1 MAGAMEKPEGLAALA
16 SLSARVGAD
25 ALLTQGAG
33 GNTSLKAG
41 GVMWIK
47 ASGTLLADALT
58 REIFVP
64 CDLAALR
71 AAMATGDPAADRP
84 ALFSLQEGGLR
95 PSIETALHAVFPQAV
110 VVHVHC
116 VNTIA
121 IAVRADAE
129 AELARRLAGED
140 WAFIPYVK
148 PGAQLARA
156 VAGARGVAT
165 DVIVLGNH
173 GLIVAADTVEAAEAL
188 LGRIVAALKAAQI
201 AGGGPEGAALAAR
214 AGEGFEPLADAHPLH
229 GVAMSGP
236 RMAMALGGSLYP
248 DHVLFCGIGTADLRP
263 GEAPGAAVARHM
275 ARGFPPP
282 PILLVAGAGALIRAD
297 ASAGTRALARCLGDV
312 LVRVPEAATLT
323 YLSVAQ
329 NAELLDWDAEKY
341 RLALDAAR

>member
-1 MAGAMEKPEGLAALA
+1 MGQAVAKPDGLAALA
-16 SLSARVGAD
+16 ALSARVGAD

-71 AAMATGDPAADRP
+71 AAMAANDPAADRP
-84 ALFSLQEGGLR
+84 VAFSLEEGGLR

-121 IAVRADAE
+121 VAIRADAE
-129 AELARRLAGED
+129 AVLARRLAGEH

-148 PGAQLARA
+148 PGANLARA
-156 VAGARGVAT
+156 VQSALGPKT

-173 GLIVAADTVEAAEAL
+173 GLIVAAETVAAAEVL
-188 LGRIVAALKAAQI
+188 LGRIVAALAPGQVAQ
-201 AGGGPEGAALAAR
+201 GGPDRAALAAR
-214 AGEGFEPLADAHPLH
+214 AGEGFVPLDEDHPLH
-229 GVAMSGP
+229 QVAMAGA
-236 RMAMALGGSLYP
+236 RMGMALGGSLYP
-248 DHVLFCGIGTADLRP
+248 DHVLFCGIGTCDLRP
-263 GEAPGAAVARHM
+263 GETPGAAVARHM
-275 ARGFPPP
+275 ARGFPAPP
-282 PILLVAGAGALIRAD
+282 LLLVAGAGALIRAE

-312 LVRVPEAATLT
+312 LARVPEAAALT